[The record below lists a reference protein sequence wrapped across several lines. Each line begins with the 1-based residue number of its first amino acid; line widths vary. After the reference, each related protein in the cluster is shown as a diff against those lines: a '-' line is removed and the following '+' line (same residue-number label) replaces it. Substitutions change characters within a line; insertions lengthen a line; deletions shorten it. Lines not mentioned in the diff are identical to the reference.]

1 MLQNM
6 RKASQH
12 WLGKIILS
20 VVFVFL
26 IAGVAIFGVEEF
38 FRAGS
43 TSTVATVGK
52 AQISAESVRTAYQN
66 QLQRYQTQTRRTLTP
81 DQARGLGLDRQVLAQ
96 LVSEASLDQQTAALG
111 LSIPDAAVLRAIQ
124 EEKSFQSADGR
135 FDPALFYQTLQRAGL
150 NEAAFV
156 REQRAVAARLQL
168 AEAVAADLHVPQA
181 LREAV
186 HRYTTE
192 RRAVALMM
200 LPPSVAGEIPAP
212 TEDELKAFYEE
223 NKSAF
228 RAPEFRA
235 ANLLVLDPQ
244 TIAKSETVSE
254 DDIAK
259 RYGLE
264 KAKYGSPERRTIQQ
278 IVFPDAAAA
287 EAARKTIESGEKPFE
302 AVAAEVGGDPKNL
315 SLGTLT
321 KAELFDPAVADAA
334 FALAKDAI
342 SAPVKGRFG
351 TVLLRV
357 TAIEP
362 ETVKPLAEVSAEIGK
377 TIALERAS
385 SGIEAAHDAIEDQRA
400 NTKPLADI
408 AKDRNLPLVAIPA
421 VNAQGLDAAG
431 KAVESIPDRD
441 TTVAALF
448 RSDIGGDNEPLRTK
462 SGGYIWYDLSN
473 IDRAHDKP
481 LDEVRA
487 DVTVRWRAAETGKR
501 LIAKSKE
508 LTAKLDKGEAVDA
521 VAAEA
526 GLTVQTLSDIARNQ
540 PQGDLTAEIVNRI
553 FATLVGKSASAET
566 GESRAVFKVTE
577 ATMPAY
583 VPGTPSDEAI
593 AKRFQATLADDLL
606 SQYIADVQKSVGITV
621 NQTAFR
627 RAIGGEY

>member
-6 RKASQH
+6 RNASQH

-52 AQISAESVRTAYQN
+52 AQISAEAVRTAYQN
-66 QLQRYQTQTRRTLTP
+66 QLQRYQSQTRRSLTP
-81 DQARGLGLDRQVLAQ
+81 DQARALGLDRQVLAQ

-135 FDPALFYQTLQRAGL
+135 FDPTLFYQTLQRAGIT
-150 NEAAFV
+150 EAIFV

-192 RRAVALMM
+192 RRAVSVML
-200 LPPSVAGEIPAP
+200 LPPSAAGEVPAP
-212 TEDELKAFYEE
+212 TEDELKAYYEE
-223 NKSAF
+223 NKAAF
-228 RAPEFRA
+228 RAPEYRS

-244 TIAKSETVSE
+244 AIAKTETVSDE
-254 DDIAK
+254 DVAK
-259 RYGLE
+259 RYAAD
-264 KAKYGSPERRTIQQ
+264 KAKYGTPERRTIQQ

-287 EAARKTIESGEKPFE
+287 EAARKAIEAGEKPFE
-302 AVAAEVGGDPKNL
+302 AVAAESGADPKSL
-315 SLGTLT
+315 SLGTLS

-334 FALAKDAI
+334 FALAKDGV

-362 ETVKPLAEVSAEIGK
+362 ETVKPLADVSAEIRQA
-377 TIALERAS
+377 IALERATA
-385 SGIEAAHDAIEDQRA
+385 GIDEAHDAIEDQRA

-408 AKDRNLPLVAIPA
+408 AKDRTLPLLTIPA
-421 VNAQGLDAAG
+421 VNAQGLDPAG
-431 KAVESIPDRD
+431 KAVAGLPDAD

-448 RSDIGGDNEPLRTK
+448 RAEMGGDNEALRTK
-462 SGGYIWYDLSN
+462 SGGYVWYDVTN

-487 DVTVRWRAAETGKR
+487 DVTARWRAAEIAKR
-501 LIAKSKE
+501 LVAKAKE
-508 LTAKLDKGEAVDA
+508 LTAKLDAGQAIDA

-526 GLTVQTLSDIARNQ
+526 GLTVQSLSDVARNQ
-540 PQGDLTAEIVNRI
+540 PQPPLTADIVNRV
-553 FATLVGKSASAET
+553 FTTNVDKSASAEA
-566 GESRAVFKVTE
+566 GESRAVFKVTA

-583 VPGTPSDEAI
+583 VPGSPTDTDN
-593 AKRFQATLADDLL
+593 AKRFQSSLADDILGE
-606 SQYIADVQKSVGITV
+606 YIADVQKSAGITI
-621 NQTAFR
+621 NQAAFR